1 MDYNSQSPYNIRS
14 TERSSIPTIE
24 KLAETIDNDA
34 EEGNHKTWCEI
45 WDTHQATI
53 GTLSL
58 RSGYPTGRVLA
69 EILDIINRL

>member
-24 KLAETIDNDA
+24 KLAETIDNGA
-34 EEGNHKTWCEI
+34 EGKTWCEI
-45 WDTHQATI
+45 WETHQATI

-69 EILDIINRL
+69 EIMDIINDRQY